1 MADVKWIKIATNM
14 FEDEKILLLEAMED
28 GDSLIVLWGKL
39 LCLCGRSNSSG
50 ALMITDN
57 LPYSVE
63 MLEIIFRK
71 SREKIV
77 RALTTFERLGM
88 IEYINDDT
96 IYISNWEKHQ
106 SLDKLEKKKAYD
118 REYQRRKREEKRLEK
133 IKNEENRTT
142 VVEKSCKNR
151 EKIVKNRFV
160 DIDKDIDID
169 KDNIYISENDKKE
182 VVSPKKEVKH
192 IYGEYKNV
200 RLTDKEYEKLQKDFG
215 NVEQL
220 IVKLDTEKEMK
231 GYKYKSDYLAI
242 RKWVVKAVEEDSRK
256 RTYSAEALN
265 FEGQEQDLE
274 ELRRKMFKDG

>member
-1 MADVKWIKIATNM
+1 
-14 FEDEKILLLEAMED
+14 
-28 GDSLIVLWGKL
+28 
-39 LCLCGRSNSSG
+39 
-50 ALMITDN
+50 MITDN